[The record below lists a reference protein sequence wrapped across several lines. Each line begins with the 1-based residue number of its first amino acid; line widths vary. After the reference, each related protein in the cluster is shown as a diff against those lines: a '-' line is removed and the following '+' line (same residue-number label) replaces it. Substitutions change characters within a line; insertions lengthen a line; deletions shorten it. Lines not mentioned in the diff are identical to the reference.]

1 MQLDQTA
8 PGYKMW
14 AVDGV
19 VYGPVE
25 LPVLVCWIKEERV
38 LADTWI
44 YLEQSDTWQKAAQVP
59 ELKMFFRN
67 RPETGATTMFGRGEY
82 VTGIKPGVLRRVK
95 ILADLNEQQLERF
108 AQLMEVLNIKQWDEV
123 VKQNSPGDAM
133 YMVLDGELRVRMMI
147 TGKETILTTL
157 GPGEFFGEM
166 SLFDNG
172 PRSADV
178 IANKDSTVLKV
189 SAQNFDKLLG
199 RAPELAAPI
208 LSAIGKTL
216 VARIRADNKRFKDSV
231 NFARTGGF

>member
-1 MQLDQTA
+1 MQADETA
-8 PGYKMW
+8 TPGFKIW

-25 LPVLVCWIKEERV
+25 LPVLVCWVKEERV
-38 LADTWI
+38 VADTWI
-44 YLEQSDTWQKAAQVP
+44 YVEQNDVWQKAAQVP
-59 ELKMFFRN
+59 ELKMFFKGQANVGAITTFPR
-67 RPETGATTMFGRGEY
+67 ESLTG
-82 VTGIKPGVLRRVK
+82 VKPGSLRRVK
-95 ILADLNEQQLERF
+95 ILADLNDQQLERF
-108 AQLMEVLNIKQWDEV
+108 AQLMELINVKQWDEV
-123 VKQNSPGDAM
+123 VGQNSPGDAM
-133 YMVLDGELRVRMMI
+133 YLVLDGELRVRLMI
-147 TGKETILTTL
+147 RDKETILATL

-189 SAQNFDKLLG
+189 SATNFNKLLS

-208 LSAIGKTL
+208 VSAIGKTL

-231 NFARTGGF
+231 SFARAGGF